1 MEKWIKPDQALIGL
15 YEEIASQLAG
25 IEKSKMFG
33 CPCAF
38 VNGNMFFGVFQD
50 QLFLRMGEKEK
61 QELNATFPVEPFSP
75 MGRMMKGYVLIPLAL
90 RSDPARLLNL
100 VQGNLHPC
108 TCAPAKDQEEIT
120 GCNPSS
126 LKSKYEYIKERFVY
140 I

>member
-1 MEKWIKPDQALIGL
+1 MEKWIKPDLALIGL

-25 IEKSKMFG
+25 IEKRKMFG

-61 QELNATFPVEPFSP
+61 QELNAAFPVEPFSP
-75 MGRMMKGYVLIPLAL
+75 MGRMMKGYVLIPMDL

-100 VQGNLHPC
+100 VQESLI
-108 TCAPAKDQEEIT
+108 PARALPPK
-120 GCNPSS
+120 
-126 LKSKYEYIKERFVY
+126 IKKK
-140 I
+140 